1 MGYLLA
7 FVSCHSCGSWNQSN
21 KLLLCGFSPQR
32 VLCFQENINETL
44 ASPYSGAPS
53 SIPPS
58 FFWINSMH
66 QYTSPSFSPPL
77 EVVLDNST
85 LDSTQPEILAFICIS
100 LSLSE
105 QRALM
110 PRTWPRGLSDPWVLC
125 DFGYSESLFLF
136 FNCGL
141 FSNYKSS
148 SFSQGGKRK
157 EMFPFLFSRVS
168 RVSLAL

>member
-1 MGYLLA
+1 MAAYGASSMGYLLA

-85 LDSTQPEILAFICIS
+85 LESTQPEILAFICIS
-100 LSLSE
+100 LSLSRE
-105 QRALM
+105 HSCPGCGHGDCQTPGYFVTLVTA
-110 PRTWPRGLSDPWVLC
+110 SLC
-125 DFGYSESLFLF
+125 FCSLTVFVF
-136 FNCGL
+136 
-141 FSNYKSS
+141 
-148 SFSQGGKRK
+148 
-157 EMFPFLFSRVS
+157 
-168 RVSLAL
+168 